1 MINILVITFLVVA
14 IVIGFITLSMCD
26 VIKDTDIRNEAIR
39 QKMLKNKRMAN
50 AEPEC
55 SRCLICG
62 KKFADGGS
70 FRLYKRKWFC
80 VPCYDLF
87 IKKLKNENEF
97 NKACKEFNVE
107 VKTGLK

>member
-1 MINILVITFLVVA
+1 MINILITFLVVA
-14 IVIGFITLSMCD
+14 IIIGFIILSMCKM
-26 VIKDTDIRNEAIR
+26 VKDTYRRNEEIK
-39 QKMLKNKRMAN
+39 QYQLKNKRMLN

-70 FRLYKRKWFC
+70 FRLYKGKWFC
-80 VPCYDLF
+80 VSCYDLF

-107 VKTGLK
+107 EKAGKE

>member
-70 FRLYKRKWFC
+70 FRLYNGKWFC
-80 VPCYDLF
+80 FDCY
-87 IKKLKNENEF
+87 KWVKQLKNETDF

-107 VKTGLK
+107 VKAGEK